1 MKLFFRTCAAGTDPL
16 ADLGENDL
24 DFIHWDDLARR
35 LPPEG
40 VLRRFPTEEARL
52 ERLVAVRWPEE
63 ISCPRCSAPNPSRI
77 LTRGTYQ
84 CRKCRNQFSA
94 TSGTYLHGSRLSLA
108 MWFQTAESM
117 INYRAQ
123 VPRHNIPAH
132 ALSDILGCAYVTA
145 RRVIK
150 LVDGDIRRAGT
161 KILSTAIC
169 EKTADAPRPADELR
183 DYRPLMEGQATA
195 QHDS

>member
-1 MKLFFRTCAAGTDPL
+1 M
-16 ADLGENDL
+16 ADFGENDL

-40 VLRRFPTEEARL
+40 VLRRFPTEEARI
-52 ERLVAVRWPEE
+52 ERLAAVRWPEE
-63 ISCPRCSAPNPSRI
+63 IKCPRCGAPNPSRI

-108 MWFQTAESM
+108 MWFQAAESM

-123 VPRHNIPAH
+123 VSRHQIPAH

-150 LVDGDIRRAGT
+150 LVGCDIRRDGP

-169 EKTADAPRPADELR
+169 GRAADAIHPSDGFH
-183 DYRPLMEGQATA
+183 DDRPLAGGQSAA
-195 QHDS
+195 KHGS